1 MRNDNKS
8 LADVQPG
15 GMVRLATVPYDRAR
29 DLIGDAYNAG
39 THGIGYSQQ
48 AMELHDAII
57 PAQPSQVAYHGYVDL
72 KWLSGSIGEVAHR
85 LSTYMPTGLAEWA
98 DRARDCRIAAQVL
111 SELSAQPSPGGQGD
125 ALASLPLYR
134 LADDA
139 NGNRRLHR
147 DDTGSWV
154 KLQDVERALAARQP
168 VEFERTVPTR
178 RRESAVELLLT
189 LGFVWNNQ
197 RWEDRRQPVGV
208 PAAWMHTHKATGRV
222 EYGLS
227 PMYDCD
233 FNAVQWDS
241 VALYAAPA
249 QAVDL
254 GAVRALL
261 QRRIE
266 QWRSHLPADPGAPGT
281 LEIETKG
288 EHDYNND
295 VRIYREGIAVME
307 EVLSKID
314 SQAVG
319 NG

>member
-72 KWLSGSIGEVAHR
+72 KWLSGSVGEVAHR

-111 SELSAQPSPGGQGD
+111 SELSAQ
-125 ALASLPLYR
+125 
-134 LADDA
+134 
-139 NGNRRLHR
+139 
-147 DDTGSWV
+147 
-154 KLQDVERALAARQP
+154 
-168 VEFERTVPTR
+168 
-178 RRESAVELLLT
+178 
-189 LGFVWNNQ
+189 
-197 RWEDRRQPVGV
+197 
-208 PAAWMHTHKATGRV
+208 
-222 EYGLS
+222 
-227 PMYDCD
+227 
-233 FNAVQWDS
+233 
-241 VALYAAPA
+241 
-249 QAVDL
+249 AVDL

-281 LEIETKG
+281 REIETKG

-314 SQAVG
+314 SQAVQP
-319 NG
+319 

>member
-72 KWLSGSIGEVAHR
+72 KWLSGSVGEVAHR

-168 VEFERTVPTR
+168 V
-178 RRESAVELLLT
+178 
-189 LGFVWNNQ
+189 
-197 RWEDRRQPVGV
+197 GV

-281 LEIETKG
+281 REIETKG